1 VTTIN
6 KVDYHRNGV
15 AGRGFYVA
23 LVDDPFGES
32 APGRPRDPEGSGE
45 FLVIMFPE
53 YDPETDKYVTSREYT
68 AVLKLSL
75 LMDRCIEFGP
85 NSWRGDR
92 AAGACGDMI
101 LAAAEAQF
109 EAKIAQWMQRN
120 EGK

>member
-15 AGRGFYVA
+15 SGRPFYVA
-23 LVDDPFGES
+23 LVDDPFGDP
-32 APGRPRDPEGSGE
+32 APGRLRDPEASGE

-53 YDPETDKYVTSREYT
+53 YDPETGKHVASREYT
-68 AVLKLSL
+68 AVLKLNL
-75 LMDRCIEFGP
+75 LMDGCIGSYSG
-85 NSWRGDR
+85 NAWRGDR

-109 EAKIAQWMQRN
+109 EALTAQWKQRN
-120 EGK
+120 D